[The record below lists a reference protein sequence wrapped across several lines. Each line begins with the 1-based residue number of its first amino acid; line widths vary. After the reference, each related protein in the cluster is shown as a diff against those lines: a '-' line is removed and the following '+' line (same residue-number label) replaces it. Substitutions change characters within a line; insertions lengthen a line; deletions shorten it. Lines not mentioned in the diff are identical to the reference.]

1 MIEMVLMFA
10 GVMVLG
16 LLATAIVVLLVA
28 NYFHD

>member
-10 GVMVLG
+10 GVMALG
-16 LLATAIVVLLVA
+16 LFATAIVVFLVA

>member
-10 GVMVLG
+10 GVMALG
-16 LLATAIVVLLVA
+16 LLATGIVVFLVA